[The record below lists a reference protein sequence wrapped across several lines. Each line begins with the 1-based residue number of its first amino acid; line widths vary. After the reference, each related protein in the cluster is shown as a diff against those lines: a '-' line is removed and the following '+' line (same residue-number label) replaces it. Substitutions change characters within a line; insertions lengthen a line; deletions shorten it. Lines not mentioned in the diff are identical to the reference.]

1 MSTSASTFR
10 SFRDA
15 FVGKVDGQGRW
26 VQGSERSKIGN
37 AYPKSEIEDQQPQ
50 LKAELDAMKKMGRNR
65 QCFDCGMADVSW
77 ASPKLGTFICVTC
90 SDVHR
95 AAGAHITCVKNFS
108 TYLWSPDEVA
118 LMRDVGNTRAKE
130 IFRPGTDLSW
140 QPGESKEQKVR
151 HCTKLYGT
159 EKAQLAVKRHI
170 EAATASAGP
179 GRKAA
184 PVPSQGYGQSLPA
197 NPIKPAAPA
206 QSVVSK
212 PAPAAPAPDLLGDW
226 PTTEPEA
233 AGPSHDS
240 AWPRVT
246 SWMGGPAGPWP
257 SAATTAQHDLIDLF
271 APSTMDSTCHSNGCG
286 APPSQSC
293 GKTTTASPHEK
304 DFWSSVN
311 WDELLK

>member
-1 MSTSASTFR
+1 MSTSASTF
-10 SFRDA
+10 
-15 FVGKVDGQGRW
+15 
-26 VQGSERSKIGN
+26 RSKIGN

-50 LKAELDAMKKMGRNR
+50 LKAELAAMKKMGRNR
-65 QCFDCGMADVSW
+65 QCFDCGVADVSW

-108 TYLWSPDEVA
+108 TYLWSPDEVE
-118 LMRDVGNTRAKE
+118 LMRAVGNTRAKE

-170 EAATASAGP
+170 EAATAAAGP
-179 GRKAA
+179 GRKAEQVA
-184 PVPSQGYGQSLPA
+184 SQGYNQSLPSQ
-197 NPIKPAAPA
+197 PATPS
-206 QSVVSK
+206 QSVCT
-212 PAPAAPAPDLLGDW
+212 PAPAAPDLLGDW

-233 AGPSHDS
+233 VAPSHVS
-240 AWPRVT
+240 SWPAT
-246 SWMGGPAGPWP
+246 SGMGTSVGPWP
-257 SAATTAQHDLIDLF
+257 CPSSAPEAITAQHDLIDLF
-271 APSTMDSTCHSNGCG
+271 PSSTMDSAWHGDCG
-286 APPSQSC
+286 APASSQSC
-293 GKTTTASPHEK
+293 GKAATVSSHEK